1 VSRVLVWFGKE
12 ARSQAPIL
20 FAYMFLVLASLAI
33 VCWLLPTAFWANNDG
48 NTGAN
53 ALAWFV
59 LVGCVGAVAFAAPQ
73 LVRGEFAPKD
83 DQFLRRMP
91 GALGTAFAGKALF
104 AVLMAVGLPFV
115 SLLTGELVLTW
126 LGLSYADWFRA
137 THEGEVVLDLPVT
150 ASASLA
156 SLALLPWVAAIGAW
170 MPGGRMAVG
179 ATALFVQVLGAGG
192 VLLMQ
197 TCPYLAS
204 TLPWKG
210 WLAYAAVVGW
220 GVYGASLRGRRGGGP
235 LRSFGYGF
243 AATSLVLLPPSL
255 WLGNEVWHYR
265 CPSPDRL
272 ATISVHGVS
281 TDGKHVLLAGS
292 EDANDN
298 WIKAPFVFDVATRT
312 MRRVGP
318 IGAWITRAQ
327 MGPPRPDVYGGP
339 AQWFRIQSLSGR
351 AQLCD
356 LDLGTCTEVATET
369 SGLGMVL
376 SDSQRQAI
384 TNQVRE
390 IDAVELPDGRR
401 AWTEGEKLFVDGV
414 EVFLAGGLPPTA
426 RWRGHGLCDDKRMY
440 DVRTGRVHT
449 LPNTVTKSWSAWC
462 VGEHWLLAGYGR
474 IWCEFDTERGVLDE
488 RPELEGAVP
497 VLNLD
502 TKRVLLEQE
511 AQAEAD
517 RSHFFAYDPVTR
529 EAVEVDLGPSMFPK
543 SRTWLASTQRDGLGR
558 VWLRQFPQGNLW
570 MKSPRFLVL
579 DPATLRCE
587 PASVQPGQLIAF
599 VGDDVFV
606 QEPGMRIVRTN
617 RSTGE
622 RTILWEPRAR

>member
-1 VSRVLVWFGKE
+1 MSRVLVWFGKE

-20 FAYMFLVLASLAI
+20 FAYIFLVLASLAI
-33 VCWLLPTAFWANNDG
+33 VCWLLPTAFWTAREG
-48 NTGAN
+48 TAGGG

-91 GALGTAFAGKALF
+91 GALGAAFAGKTLF

-126 LGLSYADWFRA
+126 LGSSYADWFRA
-137 THEGEVVLDLPVT
+137 TQEGEVVLDMPVT
-150 ASASLA
+150 AAASLA

-179 ATALFVQVLGAGG
+179 ATALFALVLGVGG

-197 TCPYLAS
+197 ICPNLAK

-298 WIKAPFVFDVATRT
+298 WIKAPFVLDVATGT
-312 MRRVGP
+312 MQRVGP
-318 IGAWITRAQ
+318 IGAWIRRAEV
-327 MGPPRPDVYGGP
+327 GPLRPEGLTGV
-339 AQWFRIQSLSGR
+339 ARWFRIGSMSGR
-351 AQLCD
+351 TQLCD
-356 LDLGTCTEVATET
+356 LDEGTCTDVATDPEN
-369 SGLGMVL
+369 SELVL
-376 SDSQRQAI
+376 TDPEREAI
-384 TNQVRE
+384 ARDVRE
-390 IDAVELPDGRR
+390 REAVMLPDGRR
-401 AWTEGEKLFVDGV
+401 AWIEGGKVLLDGV
-414 EVFLAGGLPPTA
+414 PVPFSATFSSTA
-426 RWRGHGLCDDKRMY
+426 RWRGHGLCDDRRMY

-449 LPNTVTKSWSAWC
+449 LPNTFTKSWSAWC
-462 VGEHWLLAGYGR
+462 VGEHWLVAGTDR
-474 IWCEFDTERGVLDE
+474 IWYEFDAEHGVIDE
-488 RPELEGAVP
+488 RPELKGAAAVIQ
-497 VLNLD
+497 LD
-502 TKRVLLEQE
+502 ARRVLLEMQVG
-511 AQAEAD
+511 ASAD
-517 RSHFFAYDPVTR
+517 QSHYFAYDPATR
-529 EAVEVDLGPSMFPK
+529 ETFSVDLGPCPWPK
-543 SRTWLASTQRDGLGR
+543 SRTWLASIRRDGRGR
-558 VWLRQFPQGNLW
+558 VWFRQFAQDARKW
-570 MKSPRFLVL
+570 KESRFLVL

-587 PASVQPGQLIAF
+587 LAPTQNGNLVAF
-599 VGDDVFV
+599 VGDDAFV
-606 QEPGMRIVRTN
+606 QESGARIARTN
-617 RSTGE
+617 TRTGE